1 MDLKELIRRTNAQ
14 ADDMS
19 EFIKNDNLNR
29 RLDDGELEGY
39 ELVFKK
45 PNGDEQNISP
55 ISALL
60 FAADLPAYRDLVKD
74 DMETTRNQILNVE
87 DFPSNESA
95 YHQLLS
101 LVRKNA
107 TVIPFV
113 GAGFSVAS
121 GCPTWSDYIVAQAIR
136 SGMNEDEVKARLLAG
151 EHEALMDEV
160 IQGLGLDVFQRDFRM
175 QFEGGKIAPALS
187 PSTELIDLFDECYIT
202 TNFDRVLDHCHR
214 DEHPFDEK
222 VVGTDDTGRFLKAI
236 YQSEKYL
243 LKLHGN
249 IDEQRDRILTQAEYN
264 DGYGDR
270 GIDFKLPIPRT
281 LERVFNS
288 FTVLFVGCS
297 LIADRYLD
305 VLKLAY
311 ESAPNLLPNHFA
323 LIVAPEDDDM
333 LLERDRYLASC
344 GITPIWFASGDWDK
358 PAEILK
364 LLKLER

>member
-1 MDLKELIRRTNAQ
+1 MDLKELIRRTSDQ

-19 EFIKNDNLNR
+19 EFTKNENLNT

-39 ELVFKK
+39 ELFLRK

-60 FAADLPAYRDLVKD
+60 FVGDLPAYRDLVKD
-74 DMETTRNQILNVE
+74 DMETTRNQILNIE
-87 DFPSNESA
+87 EFPSNESA

-101 LVRKNA
+101 LVRKKA

-121 GCPTWSDYIVAQAIR
+121 GCPTWSDYITTQAVR
-136 SGMNEDEVKARLLAG
+136 SGMNEGEVEDRLKAG
-151 EHEALMDEV
+151 EHEPLMDEV
-160 IQGLGLDVFQRDFRM
+160 IDGLGLEVFQRDFRT
-175 QFEGGKIAPALS
+175 QFEGGRIAPALS
-187 PSTELIDLFDECYIT
+187 PSNELIDLFDECYIT
-202 TNFDRVLDHCHR
+202 TNFDRVLDHCHK
-214 DEHPFDEK
+214 DERPFDEK
-222 VVGTDDTGRFLKAI
+222 VVGADDTGRFLKAI

-264 DGYGDR
+264 DGYGE
-270 GIDFKLPIPRT
+270 GSIDLTLPIPRT

-288 FTVLFVGCS
+288 FTVFFVGCS

-305 VLKLAY
+305 VLKTAY

-323 LIVAPEDDDM
+323 LMVAPEDESD
-333 LLERDRYLASC
+333 LLERDQYLASR
-344 GITPIWFASGDWDK
+344 GITPIWFAHGDWDK